1 MTAGLQADAGRLD
14 SRELSRI
21 YSVCVDAST
30 HTE

>member
-21 YSVCVDAST
+21 YSVYVGT
-30 HTE
+30 PTYTE